1 MPDEI
6 TFQNDPVVRLAE
18 PAQQTGEL
26 DWDGAREW
34 RAA

>member
-1 MPDEI
+1 
-6 TFQNDPVVRLAE
+6 VRLAE
-18 PAQQTGEL
+18 PALHTGEL